1 MESKKRKTKSSS
13 RRSKGRSPFSPVSSG
28 QSSRSGPKSQRK
40 SNRVRTSGPNSG
52 QRSTNQTRLNGYFI
66 EALRGEAFGPHPGLA
81 DVRLKLYLYNSIAK
95 REIRLPD
102 KQIDLLIGSPGEVD
116 ELLKVI
122 RKAIEDWVRGYTTV

>member
-1 MESKKRKTKSSS
+1 L
-13 RRSKGRSPFSPVSSG
+13 
-28 QSSRSGPKSQRK
+28 
-40 SNRVRTSGPNSG
+40 TSGHQKKPSAAGSG
-52 QRSTNQTRLNGYFI
+52 SEDRTRVNGYFI

-95 REIRLPD
+95 REIRLPG

-122 RKAIEDWVRGYTTV
+122 RKAIEDWIRGYTTV

>member
-1 MESKKRKTKSSS
+1 MPSKKRKSS
-13 RRSKGRSPFSPVSSG
+13 RRSKGRSPFSPASSG
-28 QSSRSGPKSQRK
+28 QNSRSGPKNLKRSQR
-40 SNRVRTSGPNSG
+40 SSGTTSGE
-52 QRSTNQTRLNGYFI
+52 RSRNQTRLNGYFI

-81 DVRLKLYLYNSIAK
+81 DVRLKLHLYNPIAK